1 MTPAQEAAIWRRMGR
16 GFERCSVSLPE
27 QKDLSDLIR
36 AGIPRT
42 SCHQRNTGK
51 WRVYGHKTFPIK
63 RWEAVIGCADVCADN
78 CRERLA
84 ELESKHKGD
93 GVRIH
98 TRYHSRD

>member
-1 MTPAQEAAIWRRMGR
+1 MCNQNQFDFYTVEAYASRVG
-16 GFERCSVSLPE
+16 
-27 QKDLSDLIR
+27 DLIR

-51 WRVYGHKTFPIK
+51 WRVYGHKSFPIK
-63 RWEAVIGCADVCADN
+63 RWEAIIGYADVCADN
-78 CRERLA
+78 CREQLA

-98 TRYHSRD
+98 TRYHAMD